1 MKKNKS
7 IKILIILAAT
17 ILITIF
23 IGYGYSKYVTSIKGE
38 TKAQIASW
46 NFKVNGSSS
55 QMEKINLADT
65 IIEDTTTENAE
76 KGYVLPGT
84 KGCFNIQVDASG
96 SEVSLLYNIDIDVSN
111 IPENLKFYSDKDMKN
126 RVIVTDN
133 KIKIEDFIGL
143 NDVKN
148 QVKTVY
154 WQWKLETGVSQDEID
169 ANDVLDS
176 KWIDGEILLEIEAT
190 GRQVTDDS
198 VKQYDVTFDLNG
210 GSLANYD
217 GAGKVTKKVSYGDVY
232 GELPMPTRKGYRFVG
247 WNGKNLVNMEDHNV
261 NFTAL
266 YYDEKEAKPKY
277 ILKPDTTYT
286 LSFDYKIN
294 SSTMNIL
301 SSVGYGDVGYFYDI
315 IYTDYYLGTGRKE
328 ITFKTSS
335 KFAYDPPYVWFRFV
349 RMYSRGDANVDISN
363 IQFEENDTATLYE
376 PYIISSLTPITQNKN
391 HKLTAIWE
399 EI

>member
-1 MKKNKS
+1 MD
-7 IKILIILAAT
+7 
-17 ILITIF
+17 IF
-23 IGYGYSKYVTSIKGE
+23 G
-38 TKAQIASW
+38 
-46 NFKVNGSSS
+46 
-55 QMEKINLADT
+55 IN
-65 IIEDTTTENAE
+65 
-76 KGYVLPGT
+76 
-84 KGCFNIQVDASG
+84 
-96 SEVSLLYNIDIDVSN
+96 SES
-111 IPENLKFYSDKDMKN
+111 
-126 RVIVTDN
+126 
-133 KIKIEDFIGL
+133 KIESKKL
-143 NDVKN
+143 
-148 QVKTVY
+148 Y

-176 KWIDGEILLEIEAT
+176 KWIDGEILLEIEAV

-232 GELPMPTRKGYRFVG
+232 GELPVPTKEGYRFIG

-261 NFTAL
+261 NFTDS
-266 YYDEKEAKPKY
+266 YYHEKEAKPKY
-277 ILKPDTTYT
+277 ILKPDTTYA

-315 IYTDYYLGTGRKE
+315 IYTDYYFGTGRKE

-349 RMYSRGDANVDISN
+349 RMYHRGDANVDISN